1 MDQKQKR
8 KELWKCMGATQN
20 CINLDPISYFH
31 HGSKALGLGVVA
43 IGTSCYDL
51 FGQFAQL
58 FSRCLV
64 LKVPLLWC
72 TSV

>member
-1 MDQKQKR
+1 
-8 KELWKCMGATQN
+8 MGATQN

-31 HGSKALGLGVVA
+31 HGSKAPGLGVVA
-43 IGTSCYDL
+43 IGTSYYDL

-64 LKVPLLWC
+64 LKVPLL
-72 TSV
+72 